1 MTDSD
6 GFDEFF
12 AAHHLAVFRTVA
24 LACGDPTT
32 AEDATQEAFARA
44 YVRWR
49 RVSAMA
55 RPVGWVTVTA
65 MNEVRR
71 RKRRPAA
78 PVVADRPAEAAT
90 DPASAVVT
98 TAELAEALDRLPLR
112 QRQAVVLRHLGGLS
126 IEEVAGG
133 MGCAVGTVKST
144 LHAAHRSL
152 RVDLGDEREET
163 GHGAW
168 HER

>member
-1 MTDSD
+1 MADPE

-24 LACGDPTT
+24 LACGDSDV

-44 YVRWR
+44 YLRWR

-71 RKRRPAA
+71 RMGRRGGRCEGLDAA
-78 PVVADRPAEAAT
+78 SGAMPDPSGALVAA
-90 DPASAVVT
+90 
-98 TAELAEALDRLPLR
+98 AELADAVVRLPVR
-112 QRQAVVLRHLGGLS
+112 QRQAVVLRHFADLTLD
-126 IEEVAGG
+126 EVAAA
-133 MGCAVGTVKST
+133 MGCAIGTVKST
-144 LHAAHRSL
+144 LHAAHRAL
-152 RVDLGDEREET
+152 RTDLSEQRERSE
-163 GHGAW
+163 
-168 HER
+168 HES